1 MVIVEIMLIMFV
13 IAFFLN
19 VGVIALSMT
28 IKALPMIAFLWILW
42 LISKALKDE

>member
-19 VGVIALSMT
+19 MGVMVLSML
-28 IKALPMIAFLWILW
+28 IKALPMLITVWILW
-42 LISKALKDE
+42 LITKALKDE